1 MALKREEQRWNGWG
15 FSDRSFGLSEARTR
29 ALVASLEQ
37 RLNVHFRAQAPTAT
51 LASVQLPTSRVSEKA
66 LRALQTLLAPARV
79 HTGPEQRAYHAAG
92 KSLPDLLRLRSGK
105 LDRAPDVVVYPTSS
119 AEVAAVLACA
129 EAQNLSV
136 VPFGGGTSVVG
147 GVDPLCPRDSA
158 GVLTLDT
165 TLLDKLVALD
175 AISLTA
181 TFEAGIDGPS
191 LERMLGARGFTL
203 GHFPQSFE
211 HSTLGGWIA
220 ARSSGQ
226 QSDGYGGIDAL
237 LVSVKLMTPRGEL
250 VTLPVPR
257 RATGPDLNGVVLG
270 SEGTLGVIVEATLRI
285 RRRPALQDIRGMLF
299 RDFAAGMRTIRAWL
313 AAGLPL
319 TMMRLS
325 DAHET
330 ALSLLLR
337 RDPARRFDA
346 AEALLS
352 ATRALGYGE
361 QRTLMLFGLE
371 GDERAALRAQ
381 MLKAQAIA
389 MTHGGLPLGKGPG
402 EHWKKDRFR
411 NPYLRDLLLDH
422 GAAIDTMETAFEWSQ
437 LERGHRHVLEALERA
452 TAEHAGGGVAMA
464 HVSHSYADGAC
475 VYFVV
480 LYPLAGA
487 EQALAQWQRIK
498 YAATE
503 AIVEAGGTLSHH
515 HGVGTDHA
523 PWLEREHG
531 ALGLT
536 VLRALKGALDPKGIM
551 NPGKLAL

>member
-15 FSDRSFGLSEARTR
+15 FSDRAFGLNEARTR
-29 ALVASLEQ
+29 ALMASLAQ
-37 RLNVHFRAQAPTAT
+37 RLNVHFSAQAPAAP
-51 LASVQLPTSRVSEKA
+51 LASVQLPASRLSAKT
-66 LRALQTLLAPARV
+66 LRALQTLLTPARV
-79 HTGPEQRAYHAAG
+79 HTSPEQRAYHAAG

-105 LDRAPDVVVYPTSS
+105 LERAPDVVVYPTSS
-119 AEVAAVLACA
+119 AEVAAVLTCA

-165 TLLDKLVALD
+165 TLLDRLIALD

-191 LERMLGARGFTL
+191 LERVLGARGFTL

-237 LVSVKLMTPRGEL
+237 VVSVKLMTPRGEL

-285 RRRPALQDIRGMLF
+285 RRRPALLDIRGMLF

-325 DAHET
+325 DAPET

-337 RDPARRFDA
+337 RDPARRFDP

-352 ATRALGYGE
+352 ATQALGYGA

-371 GDERAALRAQ
+371 GDERGTLSAQ

-389 MTHGGLPLGKGPG
+389 VTHGGLPLGKGPG

-437 LERGHRHVLEALERA
+437 LERGHSHVIEALERA

-464 HVSHSYADGAC
+464 HLSHSYADGAC

-480 LYPLAGA
+480 LYPLASVDTLG
-487 EQALAQWQRIK
+487 QWQRIK
-498 YAATE
+498 RAATD

-531 ALGLT
+531 ALGLAA
-536 VLRALKGALDPKGIM
+536 LRALKGALDPKGIM

>member
-15 FSDRSFGLSEARTR
+15 FSDRGFGLSEARTR
-29 ALVASLEQ
+29 ALVASLAQ
-37 RLNVHFRAQAPTAT
+37 RLNVHFSAPAPAAT
-51 LASVQLPTSRVSEKA
+51 LASVQLPASRVSAKA
-66 LRALQTLLAPARV
+66 LHALRTLLAPARV
-79 HTGPEQRAYHAAG
+79 HTGPEQRIYHAAG

-147 GVDPLCPRDSA
+147 GVDPLCPREMA

-181 TFEAGIDGPS
+181 TFEAGIDGPG
-191 LERMLGARGFTL
+191 LEQALGARGFTL

-237 LVSVKLMTPRGEL
+237 VVSVKLMTPRGEL

-330 ALSLLLR
+330 ELSLLLR

-352 ATRALGYGE
+352 ATQALGYGA

-371 GDERAALRAQ
+371 GDERTTLSAQ

-389 MTHGGLPLGKGPG
+389 VAQGGLPLGKAPG

-437 LERGHRHVLEALERA
+437 LERGHRHVIEALERA
-452 TAEHAGGGVAMA
+452 TAEHAGGGIAMA

-480 LYPLAGA
+480 LYPLASSD
-487 EQALAQWQRIK
+487 ALGQWQRIK
-498 YAATE
+498 RAATD
-503 AIVEAGGTLSHH
+503 AIVEAGGALSHH

-523 PWLEREHG
+523 PWLEHEHG
-531 ALGLT
+531 ALGLSA
-536 VLRALKGALDPKGIM
+536 LRALKGAFDPQGIM